1 MILDSKRID
10 LLGSVVTSWRH
21 RLRDHFDYGRL

>member
-10 LLGSVVTSWRH
+10 LLGSVVTWRH
-21 RLRDHFDYGRL
+21 RLRDHFDYCRL

>member
-10 LLGSVVTSWRH
+10 LLGQWSRDVIGYVTITV
-21 RLRDHFDYGRL
+21 G

>member
-10 LLGSVVTSWRH
+10 LLGSVSRDVIGYVTI
-21 RLRDHFDYGRL
+21 LITVG